1 VSTVIRMARGG
12 TKKRPYYR
20 IVVADKRSA
29 RDGKYIERLGNYDP
43 LLKDA
48 KSGVDMERIHYWLGV
63 GALPSERVT
72 KLLKLHGHE
81 LKPTKRA
88 LGPGKPPPRPNR
100 AKRTG
105 KKSGG
110 ESAAPAA
117 AAAPA
122 KA

>member
-48 KSGVDMERIHYWLGV
+48 KSGIDMARVEYWIGV
-63 GALPSERVT
+63 GALPSERIT
-72 KLLKLHGHE
+72 KLLKLHGKE

-100 AKRTG
+100 TKRSG
-105 KKSGG
+105 KKGG
-110 ESAAPAA
+110 GDAAAAP